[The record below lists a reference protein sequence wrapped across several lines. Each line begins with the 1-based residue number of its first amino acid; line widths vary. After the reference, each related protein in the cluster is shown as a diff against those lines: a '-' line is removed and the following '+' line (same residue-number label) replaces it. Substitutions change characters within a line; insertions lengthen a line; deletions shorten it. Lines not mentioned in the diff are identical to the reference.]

1 VGKKKKESYEPYRTH
16 QESIRY
22 PGSLFLLFDET
33 LKALSVVTDVLMSP
47 NSKAML
53 KLRLCDLDV
62 LRCSAELFVL
72 IDCLSRPPRC
82 WWSMS
87 TLRGH
92 RGKGDSLC
100 LFL

>member
-1 VGKKKKESYEPYRTH
+1 MRFKQQNVISRILSIKGGQKKKKESYEPYRTH

-62 LRCSAELFVL
+62 LRCSAKLFVL

-82 WWSMS
+82 
-87 TLRGH
+87 
-92 RGKGDSLC
+92 
-100 LFL
+100 